1 MKRRDPA
8 IEQAIAEHI
17 ARHGVSR
24 CPVAAVAE
32 TTAVIPVADLNA
44 IAAHAAE
51 LDGLKAAYLPGA
63 LSKLTPAQRAVRIKM
78 VSAYKKARAARKGP
92 KIG

>member
-8 IEQAIAEHI
+8 IEQAIADHI
-17 ARHGVSR
+17 ARQGVKR

-32 TTAVIPVADLNA
+32 TTAVISAADINA

-51 LDGLKAAYLPGA
+51 LDGLKAAYLPGR
-63 LSKLTPAQRAVRIKM
+63 LSKLTPPQKAVRIKM
-78 VSAYKKARAARKGP
+78 VAAYKKARAAQKGP